1 LNQIDSDIIIDFTMA
16 FLKNKDW
23 EPSFG
28 IRPQLQPD
36 ARETKEILDPSEGEG
51 LGINEALHR
60 DYNVDSQR
68 LKLFLE
74 QQRPTL
80 EPFAG
85 VHDLKPDD
93 FLICPSRVYGFVLR
107 SRKWGKSL

>member
-1 LNQIDSDIIIDFTMA
+1 MA

-23 EPSFG
+23 EPSIG
-28 IRPQLQPD
+28 IGPQPQPD
-36 ARETKEILDPSEGEG
+36 ARETNEILDSDEREGV
-51 LGINEALHR
+51 GINEALHK

-80 EPFAG
+80 EPFDS

>member
-1 LNQIDSDIIIDFTMA
+1 MA

-23 EPSFG
+23 EPSIG
-28 IRPQLQPD
+28 IGPQLQQD
-36 ARETKEILDPSEGEG
+36 ARETKEFLDSTEPEGM
-51 LGINEALHR
+51 GINETLHK

-80 EPFAG
+80 EPFAN

-107 SRKWGKSL
+107 SRKWGESL